1 MRLHISLTL
10 FSCNTQALG
19 VQFILQILTYLF
31 PLLLLLDHS
40 NLNTFKFK
48 FSNMFLN
55 YILKL
60 IHNLVLLNSEN
71 LVIMIL
77 IILNMLELTL

>member
-1 MRLHISLTL
+1 
-10 FSCNTQALG
+10 
-19 VQFILQILTYLF
+19 
-31 PLLLLLDHS
+31 
-40 NLNTFKFK
+40 
-48 FSNMFLN
+48 MFLN